1 MKLAITGKGG
11 VGKTTISAG
20 LATLFAKRDVRV
32 IAVDADPDS
41 NLAATLG
48 FPDAETITPISEM
61 SDLIT
66 ERTGARPG
74 SSGAVFSLNP
84 KVDDIP
90 ESYCPEHGGVKLLS
104 MGGGGRE
111 GGSGCLCPENAFL
124 RALMTHLLFGREDV
138 VIMDMVAGVEHLTRG
153 TARGVDAL
161 VVVVEP
167 GGRSI
172 ETSRRVRR
180 LAADLDIQTVWGVAN
195 KVRNEDALLFIQR
208 ETGDLDVVAAI
219 PYSGDVVESGMGR
232 AGIAGALD
240 GPVGEGIRKLMV
252 RLEEGFSSP
261 AQDR

>member
-11 VGKTTISAG
+11 VGKTTLSAG
-20 LATLFAKRDVRV
+20 LATLFARQGARV
-32 IAVDADPDS
+32 VAVDADPDS

-48 FPDAETITPISEM
+48 FPYSETITPISEM

-66 ERTGARPG
+66 ERTGAKPG
-74 SSGAVFSLNP
+74 ASGSYFSLNP

-90 ESYCPEHGGVKLLS
+90 EAYCPEHAGVKLLV
-104 MGGGGRE
+104 MGGGTRE

-124 RALMTHLLFGREDV
+124 RALMSHLLFGREDV

-167 GGRSI
+167 GGRSL

-180 LAADLDIQTVWGVAN
+180 LAADLNIGTVWGVAN
-195 KVRNEDALLFIQR
+195 KVRNEEDLQFIRR
-208 ETGDLDVVAAI
+208 EAGDLEVVAAI
-219 PYSGDVVESGMGR
+219 PYSGDVVESGMGH
-232 AGIAGALD
+232 GGVSGALD
-240 GPVGEGIRKLMV
+240 GPVGDEIRKLQV
-252 RLEEGFSSP
+252 RLEGTFSMP
-261 AQDR
+261 A